1 MTSEQAIKSLT
12 PAQRRLYERLQ
23 GTRNPDGLYAT
34 RRERFSGAVLV
45 RMGWAEVSNADAVG
59 VHYRLTDLGKLI
71 AGPIFCTPTSSEGL

>member
-23 GTRNPDGLYAT
+23 QTRNHDGLYAT
-34 RRERFSGAVLV
+34 RRERISGAVLV
-45 RMGWAEVSNADAVG
+45 RMGWAEVSPVDAVG

-71 AGPIFCTPTSSEGL
+71 AGPIVFTL